1 MKLII
6 DCRETDLIQ
15 EMNKQKLKNKNFS
28 NIEFS
33 VKNLDIGDI
42 IIEKD
47 DIPYIIIERKTVSD
61 LASSIQDGRYKEQG
75 MRLNSSNLHNHSIY
89 YLIEGNVIGYNSKFS
104 KISNYTLLSSIISI
118 SHTKGFSTYRSSSLI
133 ESSVWIL
140 QMFHKLSK
148 PDTESFYSNEKK
160 EDYIDCVKIKKNNN
174 ITKENISILMLS
186 QIPKV
191 SIQTS
196 KIIFDTYKTMDNL
209 IQSLKDDPNCLNE
222 LYSMNS
228 GKKRK
233 INKSSIS
240 NILEFL
246 L

>member
-15 EMNKQKLKNKNFS
+15 ELNKQKLKNKNFS
-28 NIEFS
+28 NIEFA

-104 KISNYTLLSSIISI
+104 KISNYTLLS
-118 SHTKGFSTYRSSSLI
+118 
-133 ESSVWIL
+133 
-140 QMFHKLSK
+140 
-148 PDTESFYSNEKK
+148 
-160 EDYIDCVKIKKNNN
+160 
-174 ITKENISILMLS
+174 
-186 QIPKV
+186 
-191 SIQTS
+191 
-196 KIIFDTYKTMDNL
+196 YKRV
-209 IQSLKDDPNCLNE
+209 
-222 LYSMNS
+222 LY
-228 GKKRK
+228 
-233 INKSSIS
+233 
-240 NILEFL
+240 L
-246 L
+246 